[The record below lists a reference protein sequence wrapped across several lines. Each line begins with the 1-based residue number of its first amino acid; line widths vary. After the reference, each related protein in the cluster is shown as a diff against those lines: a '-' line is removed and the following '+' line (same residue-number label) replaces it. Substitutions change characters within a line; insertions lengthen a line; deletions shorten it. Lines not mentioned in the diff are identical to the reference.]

1 MSAPEWV
8 ETKKDEIE
16 AIFARYPQKSSAMM
30 PLLHLAQDERGW
42 IADEDIQAIADIMG
56 TTTAHV
62 ESVCSFYSLF
72 LRRPVGKYVVTV
84 CANIQCGLSGAHEL
98 TRHLEKRLG
107 IKVGE
112 TTEDGLITL
121 LETGECVAACDG
133 APAIQVNLEYCG
145 NVTNERADAIIEAI
159 RNGEDAKTI
168 GDRFGI
174 PPVKAG

>member
-1 MSAPEWV
+1 MRPRLSERPARRQVKVDAVEPNSPAAAAGFKPGDVIERVDNIAVFTSIDVERALLDKRPESKAAV
-8 ETKKDEIE
+8 AVGRGNDKESLTLSFEQAVVKPMTPAET
-16 AIFARYPQKSSAMM
+16 A
-30 PLLHLAQDERGW
+30 W
-42 IADEDIQAIADIMG
+42 
-56 TTTAHV
+56 
-62 ESVCSFYSLF
+62 
-72 LRRPVGKYVVTV
+72 
-84 CANIQCGLSGAHEL
+84 
-98 TRHLEKRLG
+98 KRLG